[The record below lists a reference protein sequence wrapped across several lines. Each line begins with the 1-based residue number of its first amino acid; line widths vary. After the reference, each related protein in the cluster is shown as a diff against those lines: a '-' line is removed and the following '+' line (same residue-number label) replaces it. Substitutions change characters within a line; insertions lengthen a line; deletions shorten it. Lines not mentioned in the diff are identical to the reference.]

1 MEFEFELV
9 DVELVELVE
18 IVEEAVVVVV
28 VVVEGD
34 SSIGAALSLSGLTLS
49 LWLRRRV
56 EVVEVE
62 LNGLTRAMLDVPR
75 RAAAVELT
83 VTLGTP
89 ARTGSDDEP
98 EPAPARTGALDDDDD
113 DDDDVLALPALPAV
127 VEGVELLN
135 TE

>member
-1 MEFEFELV
+1 M
-9 DVELVELVE
+9 DVELVE
-18 IVEEAVVVVV
+18 IVEEAVLVVE
-28 VVVEGD
+28 VEGD
-34 SSIGAALSLSGLTLS
+34 SSIGASLSLSLS
-49 LWLRRRV
+49 LCRRV
-56 EVVEVE
+56 DVVEVE

>member
-18 IVEEAVVVVV
+18 IVEEVVVVEV
-28 VVVEGD
+28 VEVEGD

-62 LNGLTRAMLDVPR
+62 LNGLTRAMLDVPA
-75 RAAAVELT
+75 RAAVDVT

-89 ARTGSDDEP
+89 ARTGSDA
-98 EPAPARTGALDDDDD
+98 EPAVARTGALDDEDDD
-113 DDDDVLALPALPAV
+113 DDDEDEDVLALPALPAV
-127 VEGVELLN
+127 EGVELLN